1 MICEGCD
8 RITDAYS
15 GQGYC
20 PACQLEIDELMQEPA
35 HELCAFGDAVVSI
48 DEEGKP
54 TIQAQSRY
62 LH

>member
-8 RITDAYS
+8 RITDTYS

-20 PACQLEIDELMQEPA
+20 PACQLEIAELMGEEEPA
-35 HELCAFGDAVVSI
+35 LCAFGDAVVSI
-48 DEEGKP
+48 DEKGRP
-54 TIQAQSRY
+54 TIEAQSRL